1 MELNEI
7 VKLIQEGHT
16 ELYAELWERVR
27 RFVKMKAHDHLRES
41 FGFDGCRGHGGVE
54 PDDLIQ
60 AGFIAV
66 TNAAKTHDPEKGSF
80 LTWLSFH
87 LQTAFNEAMGLR
99 KRTQDPLDYCCSV
112 DREGWI
118 LNAIPGSN
126 DIAEVEERIYNDQ
139 LKKALQKALNEIPE
153 REAEILRK
161 TYFEDKTLKR
171 SGEEIGVSCERA
183 RMIRSAGLKSMRMN
197 KSLNEFLTDQM
208 NYYHGV
214 GITAFNTTQTSPTEQ
229 LALRRM
235 RLEKKYARLFLRIN
249 QGSIK
254 GQGSGIARYTRRAD
268 ERRSDSSAQPARSHP
283 GDDGFQCCDSERQAD
298 CFTISKAGAEISHD
312 PDSIPLPGRGQG
324 GPPCFFPEKGAR
336 ATEEWA

>member
-54 PDDLIQ
+54 LDDLIQ

-66 TNAAKTHDPEKGSF
+66 TNAAKAHDPEKGSF

-99 KRTQDPLDYCCSV
+99 KRTQDPIDYCCSV

-139 LKKALQKALNEIPE
+139 LKKALEKALNEIPE

-183 RMIRSAGLKSMRMN
+183 RMIRSAGLDSMRKN
-197 KSLNEFLTDQM
+197 KGLKQFLQDEM
-208 NYYHGV
+208 DYYHRV
-214 GITAFNTTQTSPTEQ
+214 GIRAFNSTRTSSTEM
-229 LALRRM
+229 LALRRID
-235 RLEKKYARLFLRIN
+235 LEKKYMSLF
-249 QGSIK
+249 
-254 GQGSGIARYTRRAD
+254 
-268 ERRSDSSAQPARSHP
+268 
-283 GDDGFQCCDSERQAD
+283 
-298 CFTISKAGAEISHD
+298 
-312 PDSIPLPGRGQG
+312 G
-324 GPPCFFPEKGAR
+324 GP
-336 ATEEWA
+336 

>member
-1 MELNEI
+1 MKMDLNEI
-7 VKLIQEGHT
+7 VKLIQEGRT
-16 ELYAELWERVR
+16 EYYAELWERVR

-54 PDDLIQ
+54 LDDLIQ

-99 KRTQDPLDYCCSV
+99 KRTDNPLDHCSSI

-171 SGEEIGVSCERA
+171 SGEEIGVTTERA
-183 RMIRSAGLKSMRMN
+183 RQIRSAGLRSMRMN
-197 KSLNEFLTDQM
+197 KGLKAFLNDQL

-214 GITAFNTTQTSPTEQ
+214 GMATFATTQISPTER
-229 LALRRM
+229 LALHRIE
-235 RLEKKYARLFLRIN
+235 LEKKYASLFR
-249 QGSIK
+249 
-254 GQGSGIARYTRRAD
+254 
-268 ERRSDSSAQPARSHP
+268 
-283 GDDGFQCCDSERQAD
+283 
-298 CFTISKAGAEISHD
+298 EI
-312 PDSIPLPGRGQG
+312 G
-324 GPPCFFPEKGAR
+324 
-336 ATEEWA
+336 